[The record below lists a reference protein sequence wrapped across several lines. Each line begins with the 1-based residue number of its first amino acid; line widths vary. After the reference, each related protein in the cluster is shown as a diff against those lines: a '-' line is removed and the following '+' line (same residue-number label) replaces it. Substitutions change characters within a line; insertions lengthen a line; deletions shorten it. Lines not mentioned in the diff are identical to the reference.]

1 MIHSQSDKR
10 PRGEN
15 REQVRARIQQ
25 GALSCFSEKGLA
37 GATMAEIAS
46 RAGVS
51 PGALYLHFP
60 SKQALFE
67 SLGRP
72 DLDQP
77 SARVVERRSQIISAA
92 RRVFG
97 HRGYAAATMDEIAT
111 AAGMSKA
118 ALYGH
123 FQNKEE
129 LFLGVLRDSPLTP
142 IEEPWRCG
150 PDLEAAG
157 DEGPAPRDLREYA
170 LAFAR
175 MYLRVHDEPGR
186 LEVMRFVLA
195 EGMHDAGVAQ
205 IILDNMI
212 RHSSAALAKNFE
224 KYGAGPAVDLLG
236 AAEVLLGLLFAWVLR
251 YRILTSVAESGGK
264 PPYAPRPDEETA
276 ARNIVE
282 FFLAGLKANPSASA
296 AKRRATK
303 RKP

>member
-1 MIHSQSDKR
+1 MIHSNTDRR
-10 PRGEN
+10 PRGES
-15 REQVRARIQQ
+15 REQVRTRIQQ
-25 GALSCFSEKGLA
+25 GALACFSEKGLA

-67 SLGRP
+67 SLDRP

-77 SARVVERRSQIISAA
+77 SARVVERRSQILAAA

-97 HRGYAAATMDEIAT
+97 QRGYAAATMDEIAT

-123 FQNKEE
+123 FQAKEE
-129 LFLGVLRDSPLTP
+129 LFLGVLRDSPLTA

-150 PDLEAAG
+150 AS
-157 DEGPAPRDLREYA
+157 DEEPFRPRDLRDY
-170 LAFAR
+170 LLSFAR

-186 LEVMRFVLA
+186 LELMRFVLS

-205 IILDNMI
+205 VILDTMI
-212 RHSSAALAKNFE
+212 ERNATALSTELE
-224 KYGAGPAVDLLG
+224 KYGAGPAVDLVG
-236 AAEVLLGLLFAWVLR
+236 AAETLLGLLFAWVLR
-251 YRILTSVAESGGK
+251 YRILMYVAESGGK
-264 PPYAPRPDEETA
+264 PPHAPRPDEEA
-276 ARNIVE
+276 AAQRIVD
-282 FFLAGLKANPSASA
+282 FFLAGLKANPSPSEP
-296 AKRRATK
+296 KRRTTK
-303 RKP
+303 RKS